1 MKAGA
6 RVGAPKARPTRRAS
20 MWVPLEILD
29 WLRGLG
35 APGMTAHLVAILD
48 AAKGSATASA
58 KHDAARSARGGGRAE
73 GAAEGAGAIAG
84 MKRAGRGG
92 KPGH

>member
-1 MKAGA
+1 
-6 RVGAPKARPTRRAS
+6 

-29 WLRGLG
+29 WLRELG

-48 AAKGSATASA
+48 AAKASATASA

-73 GAAEGAGAIAG
+73 GAPEGAGVIART
-84 MKRAGRGG
+84 KRARRGG
-92 KPGH
+92 KPVH